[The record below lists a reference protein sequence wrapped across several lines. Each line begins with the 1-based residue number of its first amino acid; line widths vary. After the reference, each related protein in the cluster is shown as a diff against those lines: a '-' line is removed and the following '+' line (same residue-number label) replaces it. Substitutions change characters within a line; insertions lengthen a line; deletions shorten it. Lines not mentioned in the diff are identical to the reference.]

1 MLGSPIKITPE
12 TLFQTEKISLS
23 LAELWELEPICV
35 FGLPS
40 EMSEEMRDAVQ
51 TLVCL
56 AVSPLMGGFPP
67 TPDKEDLDE

>member
-1 MLGSPIKITPE
+1 MTPITITPK
-12 TLFQTEKISLS
+12 TLFQTDRISLS
-23 LAELWELEPICV
+23 LVELWALEPICV

-56 AVSPLMGGFPP
+56 AVNPLLGGFPP
-67 TPDKEDLDE
+67 APDKEDLDE